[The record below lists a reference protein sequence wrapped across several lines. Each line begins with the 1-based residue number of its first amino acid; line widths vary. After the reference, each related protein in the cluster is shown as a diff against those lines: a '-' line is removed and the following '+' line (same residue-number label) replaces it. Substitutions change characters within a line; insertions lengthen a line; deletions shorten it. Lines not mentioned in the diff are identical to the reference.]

1 MTGFQ
6 RAVQRPKQNDFCLV
20 SDSAQ
25 ASLLGRAI
33 RVALM
38 STAMG
43 ASALPLYGWA
53 ADDAALVSPIRNYA
67 IPAGPLD
74 ETLNQFARQAGIMLS
89 ATPQQTSGARSA
101 GLQGSY
107 STIQALEVLLRGSG
121 LQAVTQDGS
130 SYVLRQQTPN
140 EAMALPSTEV
150 RGFALGNALGS
161 MEGYNATH
169 SQIAT
174 KTSTSLL
181 ETSQSVSVVT
191 REQMDDQGAQTVS
204 QTMRY
209 TPGVLTNPYGATHRY
224 DYVAMR
230 GFNDGSV
237 DNIYLDGLKSMGD
250 SGTYSTMQVD
260 PYFLERVDILKGPS
274 SVLYGRSSPGGLV
287 ALTSKKPLFEPY
299 HEIQATVGTQGK
311 QGVGFDFSGPV
322 DDDKRIA
329 YRLTGLA
336 DKSDTQFDHTRE
348 KRYALAPTVSI
359 DFDEDTSLTLQAY
372 LQNDPYGGY
381 HGGMPADGTLNKRN
395 GQRIS
400 EHFFEGEPD
409 IDGYSRN
416 QQSIGYQFE
425 HRFNDVFTARQNF
438 RYLDSKVKLDQV
450 YAYGWTTRTS
460 NDLNRYYSGGHEQ
473 LHAFIIDNML
483 QAEFFTGAIK
493 HTALLGVDYQR
504 RKTVVD
510 WTSGSLAPINAFNP
524 MYGNSQ
530 INYYDPTSYLRRL
543 EQTGVYAQ
551 DLIELDKWRFS
562 LGVRQDWV
570 ETSDEN
576 RLAEYNRPVGTE
588 ISDKR
593 TKLTGRAG
601 ALYLFDNGIAPYISY
616 SESFN
621 PNSYTD
627 SAGNPLAPTD
637 GTQWEAGI
645 KYQPPGTDN
654 LFTASIFRI
663 DQSNLASKLPQEN
676 FYRAIGA
683 VRSQGLE
690 LEAHVQVTDNLKVLG
705 SYTFTDIDY
714 SKSMI
719 STLSTPGNVIQN
731 KGNSPTQA
739 PRQMASVWGDY
750 KFNSGTLDGL
760 RLGAGVRYVG
770 YSWADAENTL
780 KVPSYTLVDASV
792 GYDLGKVG
800 LKGVDVRLN
809 ANNLTNKSYVASCAS
824 LNFCYLG
831 EERNVAATVSYQF

>member
-1 MTGFQ
+1 MIVHLHHFSSARPALGL
-6 RAVQRPKQNDFCLV
+6 RHAV
-20 SDSAQ
+20 
-25 ASLLGRAI
+25 
-33 RVALM
+33 RVALL
-38 STAMG
+38 S
-43 ASALPLYGWA
+43 SALGV
-53 ADDAALVSPIRNYA
+53 AALPCLAQAAETGAASLSHSYN
-67 IPAGPLD
+67 IPGGALSD
-74 ETLNQFARQAGIMLS
+74 VLNRFAREAGITLS
-89 ATPQQTSGARSA
+89 MTPAQLQGRQSA
-101 GLQGSY
+101 GLKGEY
-107 STIQALEVLLRGSG
+107 STDQALGQLLNGSG
-121 LQAVTQDGS
+121 LEALSQDGS
-130 SYVLRQQTPN
+130 SYVLR
-140 EAMALPSTEV
+140 ALPETGALALPTTDIK
-150 RGFALGNALGS
+150 GFALGNALGS

-174 KTSTSLL
+174 KTSTALL

-191 REQMDDQGAQTVS
+191 REQMDDQGSQTVS

-299 HEIQATVGTQGK
+299 HQIQATVGTQG
-311 QGVGFDFSGPV
+311 QRGMGFDFSGPV

-336 DKSDTQFDHTRE
+336 DRSDTQFDHNKE
-348 KRYALAPTVSI
+348 KRYALAPTLSI
-359 DFDEDTSLTLQAY
+359 DFTDDTSLTLQAY
-372 LQNDPYGGY
+372 LQHDPDGGY
-381 HGGMPADGTLNKRN
+381 HSGMPADGALHQRN

-400 EHFFEGEPD
+400 ENFFEGEPG
-409 IDGYSRN
+409 IDRYERD
-416 QQSIGYQFE
+416 QQSFGYQFE

-450 YAYGWTTRTS
+450 YGYGWTTPTS
-460 NDLNRYYSGGHEQ
+460 NELNRYYTGGDEK
-473 LHAFIIDNML
+473 LHAFIVDNML
-483 QAEFFTGAIK
+483 QAEFLTGATK
-493 HTALLGVDYQR
+493 HTVLMGADYQR

-510 WTSGSLAPINAFNP
+510 WTSGSVAPINAFDP
-524 MYGNSQ
+524 VYGNSA
-530 INYYDPTSYLRRL
+530 ITYYDPLSYLRRL
-543 EQTGVYAQ
+543 EQTGVYLQ
-551 DLIELDKWRFS
+551 DLIEMDQWRFS
-562 LGVRQDWV
+562 LGLRQDWV

-576 RLAEYNRPVGTE
+576 RLAEASRPVGTE
-588 ISDKR
+588 INDKR

-601 ALYLFDNGIAPYISY
+601 ALYLFDNGLAPYISY

-621 PNSYTD
+621 PNSYAD

-637 GTQWEAGI
+637 GTQWELGL
-645 KYQPPGTDN
+645 KYQPPGTDD
-654 LFTASIFRI
+654 LYTASLFRI
-663 DQSNLASKLPQEN
+663 DQENLATKLPQEN
-676 FYRAIGA
+676 FYRAVGA

-690 LEAHVQVTDNLKVLG
+690 LEAHLQLNDNLKLLG
-705 SYTFTDIDY
+705 SYTFTDIEY

-719 STLSTPGNVIQN
+719 STLSTATDIIEN

-739 PRQMASVWGDY
+739 PRHMASLWADY
-750 KFNSGTLDGL
+750 RFDSGSLDGL
-760 RLGAGVRYVG
+760 RLGGGVRYVG
-770 YSWADAENTL
+770 YSWADAENTM
-780 KVPSYTLVDASV
+780 KVPSYTLFDASI

-809 ANNLTNKSYVASCAS
+809 VNNLTNESYIASCAS
-824 LNFCYLG
+824 LSFCYMG

>member
-1 MTGFQ
+1 MTRPQGKSQSSTQNVAVEAHATHLATAIRATLMCVALGAAALPF
-6 RAVQRPKQNDFCLV
+6 AVQ
-20 SDSAQ
+20 AQ
-25 ASLLGRAI
+25 
-33 RVALM
+33 
-38 STAMG
+38 
-43 ASALPLYGWA
+43 
-53 ADDAALVSPIRNYA
+53 DAAPAIGAVRNYSIA
-67 IPAGPLD
+67 PGPLGD
-74 ETLNQFARQAGIMLS
+74 ALNQFARQAGITLA
-89 ATPQQTSGARSA
+89 ATPAQTAGTQSP

-107 STIQALEVLLRGSG
+107 SVDQALSILLGASG

-130 SYVLRQQTPN
+130 SYVLRQSKG
-140 EAMALPSTEV
+140 EAVALPTTDI

-191 REQMDDQGAQTVS
+191 RQQMDDQGSQTVS
-204 QTMRY
+204 QAMRY

-287 ALTSKKPLFEPY
+287 ALTSKKPLYEPY
-299 HEIQATVGTQGK
+299 HQVQATVGTQG
-311 QGVGFDFSGPV
+311 QRGVGFDFSGPV
-322 DDDKRIA
+322 DEDKRIA
-329 YRLTGLA
+329 YRLTGLV
-336 DKSDTQFDHTRE
+336 DKSDTQFDHVEE

-359 DFDEDTSLTLQAY
+359 DFSEDTSLTLQAY
-372 LQNDPYGGY
+372 LQHDPEGGY
-381 HGGMPADGTLNKRN
+381 HGGVPASGTLHKRN

-400 EHFFEGEPD
+400 EHFFDGEPG
-409 IDGYSRN
+409 IDGYSRD
-416 QQSIGYQFE
+416 QQSFGYQFE

-438 RYLDSKVKLDQV
+438 RYLDSKVKNDQV
-450 YAYGWTTRTS
+450 YAYNWTTPTS
-460 NDLNRYYSGGHEQ
+460 NELTRYYSGGDER
-473 LHAFIIDNML
+473 LHAFIVDNML
-483 QAEFFTGAIK
+483 QAEFFTGPAK
-493 HTALLGVDYQR
+493 HTTLLGVDYQR

-510 WTSGSLAPINAFNP
+510 WTSGSVAPLDGFNP
-524 MYGNSQ
+524 VYGNSA
-530 INYYDPTSYLRRL
+530 ISYYSPTSYLRRL

-562 LGVRQDWV
+562 LGLRQDWV

-576 RLAEYNRPVGTE
+576 RLAETGRPAGTE

-601 ALYLFDNGIAPYISY
+601 VLYLFDNGIAPYLSY

-621 PNSYTD
+621 PNSYAD
-627 SAGNPLAPTD
+627 SDGNPLAPTD

-654 LFTASIFRI
+654 LFTASVFRI
-663 DQSNLASKLPQEN
+663 DQENLASKLPQEN
-676 FYRAIGA
+676 FYRPIGA

-690 LEAHVQVTDNLKVLG
+690 LEAHMQLTDNFKVLG
-705 SYTFTDIDY
+705 SYTLTDIEY

-719 STLSTPGNVIQN
+719 STLSTATNVIEN

-739 PRQMASVWGDY
+739 PKHMASLWGDY
-750 KFNSGTLDGL
+750 AFNSGALDGL

-770 YSWADAENTL
+770 YSWADAENTM
-780 KVPSYTLVDASV
+780 KVPSYTLFDASV
-792 GYDLGKVG
+792 GYDLSKVG
-800 LKGVDVRLN
+800 IKGVDVRVN
-809 ANNLTNKSYVASCAS
+809 ANNLTNESYVASCAS
-824 LNFCYLG
+824 LSFCYLG
-831 EERNVAATVSYQF
+831 EERNVSATVSYNF